1 MDEKKYEIVEIQVD
15 ADVLEELKKV
25 IAPLGLTPEM
35 LAVKFFEFCTDPAT
49 QEEAISLLLKWKAEL
64 EAEGWKPEGGL

>member
-25 IAPLGLTPEM
+25 IAPW
-35 LAVKFFEFCTDPAT
+35 D
-49 QEEAISLLLKWKAEL
+49 
-64 EAEGWKPEGGL
+64 

>member
-25 IAPLGLTPEM
+25 IAPHGTDAGNVGG
-35 LAVKFFEFCTDPAT
+35 AVF
-49 QEEAISLLLKWKAEL
+49 
-64 EAEGWKPEGGL
+64 